1 MSARSRKGALVFGL
15 LLIGIGLMFFL
26 ANWYSPARAWELVA
40 RYWPVF
46 PILIGVKK
54 LYGYFTWTD
63 DPGTSEAAR
72 KSARRR
78 RPSLLGGLLWAGLG
92 VLFLLRNFGIGPDFW
107 SLAGRYWPI
116 LLILL
121 GLGKVIDY
129 FRQSDGV
136 SLRFG
141 EVFSLLLVLI
151 IGSAL
156 SKIPNSAMRDL
167 FWMNPINIGGTN
179 VNLSGP
185 SFGYTQ
191 EISYPLP
198 LGLTVRV
205 ENSHGTIT
213 VSPGS
218 DREVR
223 IRLRKV
229 VYESDESRAKTIADQ
244 IRIEGGEEG
253 GAEASVYVVR
263 TNRDD
268 LASKDYRFRT
278 DMDVFVPK
286 QVQLEIRNPFGG
298 VNASG
303 LDGRLDIQSSH
314 QLLEVR
320 DCSGSIAVA
329 NRYGDSR
336 LTDLTGTLSVDA
348 RGRVT
353 VQGIKGDIDVRD
365 EYSPVVIS
373 AVDGRATVTNT
384 EGSITMENVG
394 KPVIINARGSQV
406 TVSNLRDTLKV
417 TSSHRRIQISD
428 VESDVTLSSGY
439 STSTLRRIKG
449 NVDIES
455 NSDRISIEDIGGY
468 LKVAAQGS
476 STRVNNAAGPLDIR
490 TTLKDVVVNG
500 FSRGCTVINE
510 FGDVTLSAAV
520 LGKEE
525 IRVQDRNGDIS
536 LFLPPDAAFEI
547 DATAHNGRIIPD
559 FPGLTLPAEGDG
571 TALKYNVK
579 SGGPRIRLETENSDI
594 SIRAREPEQTKRN
607 RN

>member
-15 LLIGIGLMFFL
+15 LLIGIGLVFFL
-26 ANWYSPARAWELVA
+26 ANWYSPARAWELLA
-40 RYWPVF
+40 RYWPIF
-46 PILIGVKK
+46 PIFIGVKK
-54 LYGYFTWTD
+54 FYGYITWKE
-63 DPGTSEAAR
+63 DPAASEAAR

-78 RPSLLGGLLWAGLG
+78 RPSLLGGFLWAGLG

-107 SLAGRYWPI
+107 ALAGRYWPI

-167 FWMNPINIGGTN
+167 VWMNPIKIGGAD
-179 VNLSGP
+179 VNLVGP

-191 EISYPLP
+191 ENSYPLP
-198 LGLTVRV
+198 PGLTLRI
-205 ENSHGTIT
+205 ENSHGTVT

-218 DREVR
+218 DREIRV
-223 IRLRKV
+223 RLRKV
-229 VYESDESRAKTIADQ
+229 IYEGDESRAKEIADE
-244 IRIEGGEEG
+244 IRLLGGEEG
-253 GAEASVYVVR
+253 GAEASDFVVR

-268 LASKDYRFRT
+268 LSSKNYRYRT

-286 QVQLEIRNPFGG
+286 QVRLKIRNPFGG
-298 VNASG
+298 VNATG
-303 LDGRLDIQSSH
+303 LDGSLDIQSSH

-320 DCSGSIAVA
+320 DCSGAISVT

-336 LTDLTGTLSVDA
+336 LIDLTGTLTVDA

-365 EYSPVVIS
+365 EYSPVTITS
-373 AVDGRATVTNT
+373 VDGQARVTNT
-384 EGSITMENVG
+384 EGSITMENVS
-394 KPVIINARGSQV
+394 KPVIIDARGSQV
-406 TVSNLRDTLKV
+406 TVSNLKDTLKV
-417 TSSHRRIQISD
+417 TSSHRRVQITD
-428 VESDVTLSSGY
+428 VDSNVTLVSGY

-449 NVDIES
+449 DVDIES
-455 NSDRISIEDIGGY
+455 NSDRISIDDIGGY
-468 LKVAAQGS
+468 LKVTAQGS
-476 STRVNNAAGPLDIR
+476 SARVTNVGGPVEIK
-490 TTLKDVVVNG
+490 TTMKDVVVNG
-500 FSRGCTVINE
+500 FSRGCKVINE
-510 FGDVTLSAAV
+510 SGDITLSASV

-525 IRVQDRNGDIS
+525 IQVQNKNGDVT
-536 LFLPPDAAFEI
+536 LFLPPDAAFEV
-547 DATAHNGRIIPD
+547 DATARNGRIIPD
-559 FPGLTLPAEGDG
+559 FPGLALPAEGDG
-571 TALKYNVK
+571 AALKGRLK
-579 SGGPRIRLETENSDI
+579 AGGPRIRLETDNSDI
-594 SIRAREPEQTKRN
+594 SIRAREAEQTNRKRE
-607 RN
+607 